1 MNRSSGLQ
9 RLVELPRFSG
19 HLDVPMFS
27 GVGLLDDRLSS
38 NPWRTVRPRRYP
50 PEFRNRAAVLAR
62 EKAAQVAK
70 AWGSASRAHG
80 AGWPALMRA
89 RAAGRAWPATSVPGW
104 SRCTGTSGGWRPRR
118 RSCAGLRRFF
128 ARGDRPKI
136 ALRLAVTLPR
146 TGSPVAVACR
156 VPGVCAGFL
165 RVARRVP
172 SARQRADEQ
181 PTAIITQIH

>member
-1 MNRSSGLQ
+1 MSFPASPDILMC
-9 RLVELPRFSG
+9 
-19 HLDVPMFS
+19 PMFS
-27 GVGLLDDRLSS
+27 GVGLLDDQLSG

-50 PEFRNRAAVLAR
+50 PEFRHRAAVLAR

-70 AWGSASRAHG
+70 AWGSASRAYG